1 MSRSDTDPPR
11 PGPDAAEGRRSRAS
25 RLAASRGAPTGA
37 VPAPPQFSQPVRQIV
52 LMLIVLGLVVAGAW
66 FAYGRIL
73 SIFSSNRWLNGLIV
87 AVFVMGVLGCLW
99 QVAELV
105 KSVSWIERFAGRRRN
120 AAERGVNAPEP
131 ISTDD
136 APRLL
141 APLAALL
148 GQHGP
153 AGGVISTE
161 SSRSILE
168 SVATR
173 IDEARDI
180 TRYLAN
186 LLIFLGLLGTF
197 YGLATT
203 VPAVVDTIR
212 ALAPKDGETGIEV
225 FNKLMTGLESQLGGM
240 ATAFS
245 SSLLGL
251 AGSLVVGLLELFV
264 THGQNRFYRELE
276 EWMSGFTRIGL
287 GGTDGQG
294 LGEAALAGFVD
305 RVQAQL
311 AGLQEFYNQRDE
323 LRDQEA
329 AAADQRALALAQGVE
344 QLAGLMGT
352 DRDSLAATLRTER
365 EATAQALAGLESTL
379 AGLAETQARMAAAA
393 GAPREAPEM
402 IAALERLTDGQ
413 SRLVAL
419 AENPGHAAMMI
430 AALARLAEG
439 QARLVTLA
447 ENPGESA
454 ALRAAVERMAEGQAR
469 LLVLAETAPAPGE
482 ADADAI
488 AAREMALNK
497 ALNRMID
504 GQTRLIDL
512 TEARATATDDPES
525 RMRLRSI
532 DELLGRL
539 VEESASG
546 RDGLISE
553 LREDMAALTRAIR
566 NLERG
571 DGT

>member
-1 MSRSDTDPPR
+1 MSRSDTDPPEA
-11 PGPDAAEGRRSRAS
+11 GPAAAEGRRSRAS
-25 RLAASRGAPTGA
+25 RLAASRAGTPGA
-37 VPAPPQFSQPVRQIV
+37 VPAPPQFSQPVRQIL

-73 SIFSSNRWLNGLIV
+73 SIFSSNRWLNGLIL

-105 KSVSWIERFAGRRRN
+105 KSVSWIERFAARRRN

-131 ISTDD
+131 VGPDD

-287 GGTDGQG
+287 GGAEGQG
-294 LGEAALAGFVD
+294 LGEAALAGFVE
-305 RVQAQL
+305 RVQVQL
-311 AGLQEFYNQRDE
+311 AGLQDFYLQRDE

-344 QLAGLMGT
+344 RLTGLMGS
-352 DRDSLAATLRTER
+352 DRDNLAATLAAER
-365 EATAQALAGLESTL
+365 AAGAQALAGLERGL
-379 AGLAETQARMAAAA
+379 AGLSEAQGRMAAEMAA
-393 GAPREAPEM
+393 AREAPAVV
-402 IAALERLTDGQ
+402 AALGRLAEGQ

-419 AENPGHAAMMI
+419 AETPGNDAQMLS
-430 AALARLAEG
+430 ALERVAEG
-439 QARLVTLA
+439 QARMLALA
-447 ENPGESA
+447 E
-454 ALRAAVERMAEGQAR
+454 M
-469 LLVLAETAPAPGE
+469 PAPPVE
-482 ADADAI
+482 PAQAAAEADAI
-488 AAREMALNK
+488 AAREMALNR
-497 ALNRMID
+497 ALNRMIE

-512 TEARATATDDPES
+512 TEARASATDDPES

-571 DGT
+571 DGA